1 MRSKT
6 IILIGFKNVGKSSI
20 GLELARQMQDSF
32 IDLDEA
38 IEAAYTQM
46 LSSSTEGWDP
56 VSNQVFLDPRLR
68 PRGLV
73 EDDKASIGDQNIHLR
88 SEQTKRLSCRE
99 IAQTHGEGY
108 FRALEK
114 SVFAETIQ
122 KKPAV
127 LSLGGG
133 TVMDGD
139 NQALLKDHIVI
150 HITAPYDLVFKRI
163 MSNGLPSFFPVD
175 ESPHTSFY
183 LLWEER
189 DAVYKQLATFS
200 IYNGSTVLA
209 AVEKILNHNKMRES
223 S

>member
-20 GLELARQMQDSF
+20 GLELAREMQSSF

-38 IEAAYTQM
+38 IETAYAA
-46 LSSSTEGWDP
+46 
-56 VSNQVFLDPRLR
+56 
-68 PRGLV
+68 
-73 EDDKASIGDQNIHLR
+73 
-88 SEQTKRLSCRE
+88 TKTKKLNCRE
-99 IAQTHGEGY
+99 IAEVHGEGY

-114 SVFAETIQ
+114 NVFAETIQ

-139 NQALLKDHIVI
+139 NQALLKGHVVI
-150 HITAPYDLVFKRI
+150 HITAPYDLVFERI
-163 MSNGLPSFFPVD
+163 MSNGLPSFFPAD
-175 ESPHTSFY
+175 ESPRTSFH

-209 AVEKILNHNKMRES
+209 AVEKILNHREMS
-223 S
+223 

>member
-1 MRSKT
+1 MHT
-6 IILIGFKNVGKSSI
+6 NTLILIGFKNVGKSSI
-20 GLELARQMQDSF
+20 GLELARQIQGSF

-38 IEAAYTQM
+38 IETAYAA
-46 LSSSTEGWDP
+46 
-56 VSNQVFLDPRLR
+56 
-68 PRGLV
+68 
-73 EDDKASIGDQNIHLR
+73 A
-88 SEQTKRLSCRE
+88 QTKKLSCRE
-99 IAQTHGEGY
+99 IAQTHGEDY
-108 FRALEK
+108 FRTLEK

-139 NQALLKDHIVI
+139 NQALLKGHVVI
-150 HITAPYDLVFKRI
+150 HITAPYDLVFERI

-189 DAVYKQLATFS
+189 DAVYRQLATFR
-200 IYNGSTVLA
+200 INNNGTIAA
-209 AVEKILNHNKMRES
+209 AVEKILNHNYFREMS
-223 S
+223 

>member
-1 MRSKT
+1 MHSKT

-20 GLELARQMQDSF
+20 GLELARQMQGSF
-32 IDLDEA
+32 IDLDDV
-38 IEAAYTQM
+38 IEATYA
-46 LSSSTEGWDP
+46 TE
-56 VSNQVFLDPRLR
+56 QA
-68 PRGLV
+68 
-73 EDDKASIGDQNIHLR
+73 E
-88 SEQTKRLSCRE
+88 RLSCRE
-99 IAQTHGEGY
+99 IAQTHGEAY

-114 SVFAETIQ
+114 NVFAETIQ
-122 KKPAV
+122 KKPVV

-139 NQALLKDHIVI
+139 NQALLKGHVVI

-163 MSNGLPSFFPVD
+163 MSNGLPSFFPAD
-175 ESPHTSFY
+175 ESPHTSFH

-189 DAVYKQLATFS
+189 DTVYKQLATFS